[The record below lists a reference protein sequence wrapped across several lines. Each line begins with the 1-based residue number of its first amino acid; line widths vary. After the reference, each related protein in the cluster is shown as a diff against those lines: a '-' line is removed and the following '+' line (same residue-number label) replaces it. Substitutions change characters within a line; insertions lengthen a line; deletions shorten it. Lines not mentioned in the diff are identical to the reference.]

1 MIVSEDL
8 AEYDHIHP
16 IRTGKRTY
24 EIKKALKP
32 GTYKA
37 FDDLKPENGRYEVKP
52 DVLQAGNKA
61 KKYPPA
67 LKSDTDSK
75 QSSGEFT
82 VELNPKKLSSGVLVV
97 LSFSFNKR
105 TPEPYL
111 GASGHVVILDDRLK
125 NTFMFIQS
133 PRRKQSS
140 KPNLRSPACTR
151 SGLSLK

>member
-1 MIVSEDL
+1 MKNEEGKSYDHLLIHHQKRMHVMIVSEDL

-82 VELNPKKLSSGVLVV
+82 VELNPKCIKL
-97 LSFSFNKR
+97 FF
-105 TPEPYL
+105 
-111 GASGHVVILDDRLK
+111 
-125 NTFMFIQS
+125 Q
-133 PRRKQSS
+133 
-140 KPNLRSPACTR
+140 
-151 SGLSLK
+151 